1 MRKYQMVRDAIRIG
15 DINVVRSVVGFGHND
30 MVGSV
35 VRFGHN
41 DMVGKFVICIQLSA
55 HNRIGCSNMEM
66 PVGWQENY
74 GKTRGKPWMAR
85 D

>member
-1 MRKYQMVRDAIRIG
+1 MVGDAIRIG
-15 DINVVRSVVGFGHND
+15 DIDVVGSVVGFGHND

-41 DMVGKFVICIQLSA
+41 DMVGKFVIRVQLSA
-55 HNRIGCSNMEM
+55 HNRIGRSNMEM
-66 PVGWQENY
+66 PVGWWENY
-74 GKTRGKPWMAR
+74 GKMRGKPWMAR